1 MLTNLR
7 TTLAAASLF
16 AAASVGAVP
25 AHAQDAPAALASQ
38 LKAQYKLAKVGMD
51 AGGWSV
57 TQPGTVLVIQKGGI
71 LGVPPAYAA
80 IATATFKDGELH
92 LPNGFTAAMVGQVSR
107 HLAIGEKV
115 YIFKMDVHAKTD
127 KISFFLIECDACNN
141 VQQPSSFKALLVF
154 QFPKGY
160 LDSADPSQVLDV
172 ISQVLATDSGSADQ
186 QQAPQP
192 QQSEQAPTSVDTVP
206 PPATATIQLGQSI
219 DQVKAA
225 LGQPEKIVD
234 LGKKQIYVYK
244 DLKITFIDGKVSDV
258 Q

>member
-1 MLTNLR
+1 MLTKRRFAL
-7 TTLAAASLF
+7 TAAAFF
-16 AAASVGAVP
+16 AAMSLAVP
-25 AHAQDAPAALASQ
+25 TTKAQGSLADQ
-38 LKAQYKLAKVGMD
+38 LKSQYKLSKVGVD
-51 AGGWSV
+51 ASGWTI

-71 LGVPPAYAA
+71 LGVPPAYGA

-92 LPNGFTAAMVGQVSR
+92 APNAFTIAMFKQVSR
-107 HLAIGEKV
+107 FFTVGEKV
-115 YIFKMDVHAKTD
+115 YISKMDIQTKSD
-127 KISFFLIECDACNN
+127 KIGFFLIECDACNN
-141 VQQPSSFKALLVF
+141 VQQPATFKAILAF

-160 LDSADPSQVLDV
+160 LDSADPSQILDV
-172 ISQVLATDSGSADQ
+172 ISQVLAPDSSGSDQQ
-186 QQAPQP
+186 QQAPQ
-192 QQSEQAPTSVDTVP
+192 QQSPQPAASVDTVP